1 MTVRLSFARLVLL
14 LLLLL
19 PLLLAAPALRA
30 AEHYVTSGTNPPTLP
45 REFRGTWVATVS
57 NIDWPGKAGLPVPEQ
72 QRSLLALLDRAAGL
86 RLNAVIL
93 QVRPAC
99 DALYASPN
107 EPWSEYLTGQMGKAP
122 EPFYD
127 PLTFAVQQ
135 AHARGL
141 ELHAWFNPFRVR
153 HSSGKSEAAPNHLSR
168 SQPRLVRPYGKQL
181 WLDPGERDATEH
193 SLRVIL
199 DVLRR
204 YDIDGVHLDDYF
216 YPYKEKDAAGKAMDF
231 PDAPSWSRYLNRG
244 GQLPRDDWRRDNIN
258 GFIERLYNSIKA
270 VKPWVKFGLSPFGI
284 WKAGQPEQIK
294 GLEAYDQLY
303 ADSRK
308 WLNSGWV
315 DYFSPQL
322 YWAIEPKAQSYPVL
336 LQWWAAQN
344 THSRHLWP
352 GSNAARVGTA
362 WTPDEI
368 VNQIRRSRTTE
379 GVTGNVLWSA
389 NTLTKNNGKLGDT
402 LAQQVYTQPA
412 LVPASPWLGKNPPAK
427 PRLHVGHDAGPK
439 QFELSWEATDT
450 KPIAWWVL
458 QAKADGR
465 WATEILPGTQTSRV
479 ITRHGSGAGKGPDFL
494 AITAID
500 RFGNP
505 SPAAVRERVVT
516 K

>member
-1 MTVRLSFARLVLL
+1 M
-14 LLLLL
+14 
-19 PLLLAAPALRA
+19 
-30 AEHYVTSGTNPPTLP
+30 
-45 REFRGTWVATVS
+45 
-57 NIDWPGKAGLPVPEQ
+57 
-72 QRSLLALLDRAAGL
+72 
-86 RLNAVIL
+86 
-93 QVRPAC
+93 
-99 DALYASPN
+99 
-107 EPWSEYLTGQMGKAP
+107 
-122 EPFYD
+122 
-127 PLTFAVQQ
+127 
-135 AHARGL
+135 
-141 ELHAWFNPFRVR
+141 
-153 HSSGKSEAAPNHLSR
+153 
-168 SQPRLVRPYGKQL
+168 
-181 WLDPGERDATEH
+181 
-193 SLRVIL
+193 
-199 DVLRR
+199 
-204 YDIDGVHLDDYF
+204 
-216 YPYKEKDAAGKAMDF
+216 
-231 PDAPSWSRYLNRG
+231 
-244 GQLPRDDWRRDNIN
+244 
-258 GFIERLYNSIKA
+258 
-270 VKPWVKFGLSPFGI
+270 KFGLSPFGI

-439 QFELSWEATDT
+439 QFELYWEATDT